1 MKKVNE
7 HRHQLDLEKMR
18 QRFERERTAFQENAS
33 HLRSLNQFLWQVPTI
48 AITLTGG
55 LWFGVTKI
63 DVIIVNQGLLSFA
76 ALADFL
82 LVFVILRIRHLL
94 GEYLAAQKGFCEKR
108 EIKRE
113 HGPWFL
119 PNWTVV
125 TCFSVLLLAATAGSI
140 YGIVNAEVLIA
151 KSSALSD

>member
-18 QRFERERTAFQENAS
+18 QRFEREKTAFQENAS

-63 DVIIVNQGLLSFA
+63 DVIIVNQGLLPSPTSRNVR
-76 ALADFL
+76 ADFCS
-82 LVFVILRIRHLL
+82 RT
-94 GEYLAAQKGFCEKR
+94 K
-108 EIKRE
+108 
-113 HGPWFL
+113 
-119 PNWTVV
+119 
-125 TCFSVLLLAATAGSI
+125 
-140 YGIVNAEVLIA
+140 
-151 KSSALSD
+151 